1 MFGRGASPHPSPLD
15 TCRSLMVN
23 HWCFV
28 IILLAQLAFF
38 SVHTHIQIQIRDSD
52 GSVIQFLYGEDG
64 MDIGKTRFL
73 SEKQFPF
80 LIDNYEVIID

>member
-1 MFGRGASPHPSPLD
+1 MKKVDLSI
-15 TCRSLMVN
+15 TLM
-23 HWCFV
+23 
-28 IILLAQLAFF
+28 
-38 SVHTHIQIQIRDSD
+38 QIRDSD

-80 LIDNYEVIID
+80 LIDNYEVRLYWTAVARFQFLSLLLWYLSAMVSGEWVHW